1 MGKLLLSL
9 GYVVP
14 ADLAGALAGRVKL
27 DYLIIPDFPEDE
39 IDPAALDLIGEERMR
54 KYMSLPLRFEDARLV
69 FAMSDPETSSRS

>member
-1 MGKLLLSL
+1 
-9 GYVVP
+9 VP

-39 IDPAALDLIGEERMR
+39 IDPAALDLIGEERVR

-69 FAMSDPETSSRS
+69 VAMSDPETSSRS